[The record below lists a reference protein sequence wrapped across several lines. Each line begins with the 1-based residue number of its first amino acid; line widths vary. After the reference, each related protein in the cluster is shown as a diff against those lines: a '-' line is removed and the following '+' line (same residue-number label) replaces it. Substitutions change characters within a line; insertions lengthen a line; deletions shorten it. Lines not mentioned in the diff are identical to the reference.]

1 MAARDHVT
9 TELVIV
15 GAGPAGVS
23 GALWAHSLGI
33 ATRIIERACMIGG
46 QLQLVHF
53 HPRELAGIAAGA
65 GPEIAATY
73 AAQLAA
79 LGLKPELDVEAMGLE
94 PRDGGAAV
102 QLARGAPIAA
112 RAVMVATGLS
122 RRRLGVPGEAELE
135 GAGVSYSARR
145 DVVVVGGGDGAYE
158 NALLLSA
165 DGGRVLLAVRGRA
178 RARPEFQA
186 RVGADSRIEVIAPAR
201 VIEIVGTRHVE
212 AVRIEHDGQVATRP
226 AHAIVIKIGMMPN
239 TGWCSNLDRD
249 SEGHVRVDARGRTS
263 LPAVWAAGDVT
274 RPLLPS
280 VTTATGAAALALA
293 DIREALRGSGAGG
306 RA

>member
-33 ATRIIERACMIGG
+33 ATRIIERAPMIGG

-79 LGLKPELDVEAMGLE
+79 LGLNPELDVEAMGLE
-94 PRDGGAAV
+94 PRDGGTAV

-112 RAVMVATGLS
+112 R
-122 RRRLGVPGEAELE
+122 
-135 GAGVSYSARR
+135 
-145 DVVVVGGGDGAYE
+145 
-158 NALLLSA
+158 
-165 DGGRVLLAVRGRA
+165 
-178 RARPEFQA
+178 
-186 RVGADSRIEVIAPAR
+186 
-201 VIEIVGTRHVE
+201 
-212 AVRIEHDGQVATRP
+212 
-226 AHAIVIKIGMMPN
+226 
-239 TGWCSNLDRD
+239 
-249 SEGHVRVDARGRTS
+249 
-263 LPAVWAAGDVT
+263 
-274 RPLLPS
+274 
-280 VTTATGAAALALA
+280 
-293 DIREALRGSGAGG
+293 
-306 RA
+306 